1 MAADLPLRAVVG
13 RVKSHLQVKVPQP
26 AKLSASS
33 TLGNS
38 QWQEERIKEDSFRAA
53 SSTGMDVLPAG
64 RSAETDG
71 KNSPLARRDL
81 RCGAGNAEQQGP
93 SGRSAQL
100 RGPVHPLSCSSS
112 RICSTARFSLQQV
125 HEGSTP
131 RDLTL

>member
-13 RVKSHLQVKVPQP
+13 RVKSHLQETLKVPQP

-53 SSTGMDVLPAG
+53 SSTGTDVLPAG

-81 RCGAGNAEQQGP
+81 RCGAGNAEHQGP
-93 SGRSAQL
+93 SGRSA
-100 RGPVHPLSCSSS
+100 
-112 RICSTARFSLQQV
+112 
-125 HEGSTP
+125 
-131 RDLTL
+131 